1 MFLKRF
7 KKIIKWILL
16 SLLFIIIAAFIL
28 FNSDWGQNIILK
40 QVTKKLSKNLATK
53 IEIKHISF
61 SLFNKMNLEGVLV
74 EDRKKDTLLY
84 AGKVQVRITDWFFI
98 KDKTELK
105 FVSLEDATVH
115 LNRRD
120 SVWNYKFIKDY
131 FLSGT
136 SSGSKEKIAID
147 LKKLEL
153 KNIYFLIKDEW
164 RGEDMLLRL
173 KGLDMDADELNF
185 TTKKININNLVFT
198 KPFFRLNNYT
208 GQRPKLIVTETIEVP
223 VEEKIIDS
231 LLKWNAAGW
240 VVHIDKMKIDEGVF
254 RNEKES
260 TTPYYSYFDGRY
272 FDFSSIK

>member
-185 TTKKININNLVFT
+185 TTKKVNINTLVFT

-223 VEEKIIDS
+223 ASVRS
-231 LLKWNAAGW
+231 RRRCPPPCAG
-240 VVHIDKMKIDEGVF
+240 G
-254 RNEKES
+254 
-260 TTPYYSYFDGRY
+260 GA
-272 FDFSSIK
+272 